1 MCILTNKDISDK
13 YQNSEFYLLP
23 PDFRG
28 AFSYWVTYQNNNGTY
43 TVDKPLEAFDKY
55 ILTFFNN
62 TNIPEK
68 FTYKEL
74 SKILSEKEFGKIPEI
89 LELNKTKPDFIDLMA
104 LSRNIFY
111 MIIRNYII
119 EIF

>member
-68 FTYKEL
+68 FPHLNENNIYLLL
-74 SKILSEKEFGKIPEI
+74 SV
-89 LELNKTKPDFIDLMA
+89 
-104 LSRNIFY
+104 FY
-111 MIIRNYII
+111 I
-119 EIF
+119 